1 MKTDEGRRNTAVVLS
16 LVFILFSI
24 YGFTT
29 PKTVTLEDDGLFIMA
44 SLDGGVAHPPGY
56 PLFTFL
62 GHLFSFL
69 PLESPAFRIHLL
81 SGLLGAVACGVLS
94 LVMVEA
100 GVSRWFS
107 FIAALSYGV
116 SEHFWSQ
123 SIIAEVY
130 GLNALLCF
138 AVLYFCLRF
147 KNKENGSFFDLTFA
161 A

>member
-1 MKTDEGRRNTAVVLS
+1 MKTDEGRRNAAVVLS

-69 PLESPAFRIHLL
+69 PLCFTSIHP
-81 SGLLGAVACGVLS
+81 S
-94 LVMVEA
+94 
-100 GVSRWFS
+100 
-107 FIAALSYGV
+107 I
-116 SEHFWSQ
+116 HF
-123 SIIAEVY
+123 Y
-130 GLNALLCF
+130 N
-138 AVLYFCLRF
+138 
-147 KNKENGSFFDLTFA
+147 
-161 A
+161 